1 VAYDPAWLHDLFEPF
16 GPVRLKRMFSGYGV
30 YDGDFCIALAIN
42 PGLCVRANE
51 EFRPALE
58 AAGAQPFTYAKQG
71 KTIAVKAWWRLP
83 DDIVDDPDAVSHWAR
98 ISLQIARSL
107 PPKKPRAAAKAR
119 IAGKTNIAGKGKIAG
134 QAKIAGKGKIAGKT
148 GPAETKTRPKRARV
162 KPEG

>member
-1 VAYDPAWLHDLFEPF
+1 MAYDLEWLHDLFEPF

-107 PPKKPRAAAKAR
+107 PPKKPRAAAKA
-119 IAGKTNIAGKGKIAG
+119 
-134 QAKIAGKGKIAGKT
+134 KIAGKT